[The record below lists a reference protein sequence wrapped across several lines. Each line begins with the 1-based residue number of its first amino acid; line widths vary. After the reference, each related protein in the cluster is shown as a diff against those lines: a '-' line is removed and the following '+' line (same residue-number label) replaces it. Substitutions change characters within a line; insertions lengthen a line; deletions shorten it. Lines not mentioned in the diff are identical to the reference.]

1 MATLTV
7 TTTTTSTTNAIMDH
21 NNTNGHCQSPE
32 LQQQPRRNLTQAF
45 EALCLTVSSSSPN
58 DNDDEMANKEETSE
72 YQRRAGGT
80 GVYESSSSSS
90 LLSPTGV
97 ADEHQQAALLLLEPR
112 TKPLPKQ
119 QPPPPVVVDPND
131 ATTMTNGGLLHPPT
145 ITLVEDLQRDLTDAC
160 VLRVS
165 LYSIVHDINKEA
177 AALATLDPLLAAAGS
192 SLLPDIAC
200 PLLQAFSNQSR
211 GIGPM
216 PAASAA
222 FADNEQH
229 HAMIDEEKWLL
240 AEVQK
245 HHAAAESSSFD
256 HHPDSSCPAT
266 FRQAMGEKEY
276 DLPPHLVGRTQ
287 LWKPSRSWWEAK
299 SGKNPWIQP
308 SLHNQRWRYLW
319 PLIHYHKFL
328 AKCIKKLK
336 RNSLDVTIS
345 AHPVSIFLRHEV
357 CAVSDHLAAIS
368 LFGSELWMRC
378 LPDFDGWIDT
388 ASNSSS
394 NDETETT
401 SLSRYRRYVQSL
413 PLRSRRENAGDD
425 DVDNNP
431 VWRAQIDSAF
441 SRAMQQQQINNN
453 NSDFSYATNSVS
465 KQQKQHGHAEHT
477 AATESTTHHNQQP
490 QLPPTTPHHHHHQP
504 HELLD
509 KDNYN
514 HTSPKSATTAAAS
527 SDVKIP
533 QQIHG
538 VPPPRHFYRW
548 YDANSVHSELS
559 TNTSYSAAAAAAVAY
574 TDYHHQLNHH
584 HPHHHYPTLNHHP
597 NLHNVYPLH
606 LSYYPTPV
614 DASVQHHQHLPPPTH
629 STAFYHHH
637 AGQAAAAAPIPS
649 PATAAYPWM
658 SYYHPMYAYH
668 EAATTTPAEENNM
681 PVTPVST
688 ATSGSHHHHQRH
700 HHHSSA
706 HPQYTTG
713 GNDTTISSSPSW
725 WAHLEQV
732 AHMGMATPSTPRR
745 PPRKTPH
752 KSMTKS

>member
-7 TTTTTSTTNAIMDH
+7 MTTTTSTTNAIMDH

-32 LQQQPRRNLTQAF
+32 LKQQPRRNLTQAF

-58 DNDDEMANKEETSE
+58 DDDEMANKEETSE
-72 YQRRAGGT
+72 HQRRAGGT

-97 ADEHQQAALLLLEPR
+97 ADEHQQAALLLLEPSR
-112 TKPLPKQ
+112 TKPASLPQ
-119 QPPPPVVVDPND
+119 QQQQPPPVVVDPDD
-131 ATTMTNGGLLHPPT
+131 ATAGGRVPT
-145 ITLVEDLQRDLTDAC
+145 IALVEDLQRDLTDAC

-211 GIGPM
+211 GVGPL

-229 HAMIDEEKWLL
+229 HAVIDEEKWLL

-245 HHAAAESSSFD
+245 HHAAAETSSFD

-308 SLHNQRWRYLW
+308 SLHNQRWWYLW

-378 LPDFDGWIDT
+378 LPEFDGWIDT
-388 ASNSSS
+388 ASSSS
-394 NDETETT
+394 NETETM
-401 SLSRYRRYVQSL
+401 SRYHRYVQSL
-413 PLRSRRENAGDD
+413 PLRSRRENADDD
-425 DVDNNP
+425 DVDNP
-431 VWRAQIDSAF
+431 VWREQIDAAF
-441 SRAMQQQQINNN
+441 VPAPCNNN
-453 NSDFSYATNSVS
+453 KIITAIFPTPPTVSANNRSIMGMPKIRPRPNQRRNTISNRNCRRPHRIITTTNS
-465 KQQKQHGHAEHT
+465 HMGCWT
-477 AATESTTHHNQQP
+477 RIT
-490 QLPPTTPHHHHHQP
+490 
-504 HELLD
+504 
-509 KDNYN
+509 
-514 HTSPKSATTAAAS
+514 
-527 SDVKIP
+527 
-533 QQIHG
+533 
-538 VPPPRHFYRW
+538 
-548 YDANSVHSELS
+548 
-559 TNTSYSAAAAAAVAY
+559 
-574 TDYHHQLNHH
+574 
-584 HPHHHYPTLNHHP
+584 
-597 NLHNVYPLH
+597 
-606 LSYYPTPV
+606 
-614 DASVQHHQHLPPPTH
+614 
-629 STAFYHHH
+629 
-637 AGQAAAAAPIPS
+637 
-649 PATAAYPWM
+649 
-658 SYYHPMYAYH
+658 
-668 EAATTTPAEENNM
+668 TTTP
-681 PVTPVST
+681 V
-688 ATSGSHHHHQRH
+688 
-700 HHHSSA
+700 
-706 HPQYTTG
+706 
-713 GNDTTISSSPSW
+713 
-725 WAHLEQV
+725 
-732 AHMGMATPSTPRR
+732 PRVLLLLLLVV
-745 PPRKTPH
+745 
-752 KSMTKS
+752 M